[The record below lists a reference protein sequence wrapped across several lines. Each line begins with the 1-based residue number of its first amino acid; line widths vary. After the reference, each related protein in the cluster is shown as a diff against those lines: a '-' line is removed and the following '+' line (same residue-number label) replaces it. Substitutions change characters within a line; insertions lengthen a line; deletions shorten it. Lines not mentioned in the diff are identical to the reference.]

1 MMATALV
8 YPNKTLKIWGEYS
21 LSFIDFNLKANK
33 LLSCSKGL
41 FAVMN
46 DTMV

>member
-8 YPNKTLKIWGEYS
+8 YPNKTLEVWGEYS

-33 LLSCSKGL
+33 MYFLVVKGYLL
-41 FAVMN
+41 
-46 DTMV
+46 